1 MPKNASPRAMNP
13 TVTVAGGL
21 LQVKVKCEWPRETR
35 RPRTKLANSFWAKK
49 LLWVKSLKAD
59 ELYIHIPF
67 IEPLLMSRLSLSLL
81 LPLRLPRTSNR
92 STRTFSKLN

>member
-1 MPKNASPRAMNP
+1 MNP

-49 LLWVKSLKAD
+49 LLWVKSLKGD
-59 ELYIHIPF
+59 ELHIHISF
-67 IEPLLMSRLSLSLL
+67 IEPILMSRLSLSLL
-81 LPLRLPRTSNR
+81 PLRPPRTSNR
-92 STRTFSKLN
+92 SMRTSSKLN